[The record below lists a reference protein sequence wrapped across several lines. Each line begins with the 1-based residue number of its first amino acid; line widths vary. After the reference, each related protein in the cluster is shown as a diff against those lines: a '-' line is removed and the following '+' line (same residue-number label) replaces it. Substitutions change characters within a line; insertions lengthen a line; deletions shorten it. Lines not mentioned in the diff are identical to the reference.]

1 MPYGPVP
8 IDLVL
13 PIFTMEAGI
22 HAHDLLATCGRPEAL
37 SVEVVTAT
45 AIVLAAYLPILASAA
60 EAEEPPAE
68 GTVVALRSP
77 SVDLRLRFSERAW
90 APANG
95 HGPIDVI
102 AADDDT
108 SLLLFALGRAPVEVV
123 HGSASAAGKFKAWF
137 PGP

>member
-1 MPYGPVP
+1 VRSPGSAERRGGDGVR
-8 IDLVL
+8 D
-13 PIFTMEAGI
+13 
-22 HAHDLLATCGRPEAL
+22 RP
-37 SVEVVTAT
+37 
-45 AIVLAAYLPILASAA
+45 YLPILASAA
-60 EAEEPPAE
+60 AEPPAD

-77 SVDLRLRFSERAW
+77 SVDLRLRFSEQAW
-90 APANG
+90 TPANG

-108 SLLLFALGRAPVEVV
+108 SLLLFALGRAPAGVV